1 MPSPQHEAIVQMLL
15 AQMQQ
20 RPAKPPTPEEMRAG
34 FALMAAALPVP
45 PEARSLRVDAG
56 GVPAEWVEM
65 PGSVP
70 GRSILYLHGG
80 AYVVGSPDTHRSLVA
95 RIAAAT
101 NARCLA
107 INYRL
112 APEHPFPAAVDDA
125 VAAYRWLLA
134 QGQEPSRVVV
144 AGDSAGGGLTLAT
157 LLALRDTG
165 LPLPGAGVCL
175 SPWTDLEGTGASATD
190 PRVGDPMIDA
200 EGLRGSGRL
209 YLGGADPKHPLAAP
223 LHADYRG
230 LPPLL
235 IQVGTRE
242 ILLDD
247 STRVAEKAKAAG
259 VDVTL
264 ERGEGLIHVWQFFG
278 TDVPESVAA
287 IARIGEFVAKH
298 AA

>member
-1 MPSPQHEAIVQMLL
+1 MPSPQHEAIVEMLRG
-15 AQMQQ
+15 QP
-20 RPAKPPTPEEMRAG
+20 RPATAPTPQESRAG
-34 FALMAAALPVP
+34 FEEMARLFPVP
-45 PEARSLRVDAG
+45 DGARSERVDAG

-65 PGSVP
+65 PDAAP
-70 GRSILYLHGG
+70 GRTLLYLHGG
-80 AYVVGSPDTHRSLVA
+80 GYVLGSPETHRGLVA

-101 NARCLA
+101 RARCLL
-107 INYRL
+107 IDYRL

-125 VAAYRWLLA
+125 LAAFRWLLA
-134 QGQEPSRVVV
+134 RGHEPSRLAV

-157 LLALRDTG
+157 LLALRDAG
-165 LPLPGAGVCL
+165 AALPAAGVCL
-175 SPWTDLEGTGASATD
+175 SPWTDLEGTGGSATD
-190 PRVGDPMIDA
+190 PAVGDPMIEIGA
-200 EGLRGSGRL
+200 LRATGRH

-223 LHADYRG
+223 LYGDYRG

-242 ILLDD
+242 VLLDD
-247 STRVAEKAKAAG
+247 STRVAAKAAAAG

-264 ERGEGLIHVWQFFG
+264 ERGEGLIHVWHFFG
-278 TDVPESVAA
+278 ADVPESAAA

>member
-1 MPSPQHEAIVQMLL
+1 MPSPQHEAIVAMLL
-15 AQMQQ
+15 AQP
-20 RPAKPPTPEEMRAG
+20 RPATPPTPQESRAG
-34 FALMAAALPVP
+34 FAAMAKALPVP
-45 PEARSLRVDAG
+45 AGVKSERADAG
-56 GVPAEWVEM
+56 GVPAEWIEM
-65 PGSVP
+65 PGAVA
-70 GRSILYLHGG
+70 GRTILYLHGG
-80 AYVVGSPDTHRSLVA
+80 GYVLGSIDTHRGLVA

-101 NARCLA
+101 RARCLA
-107 INYRL
+107 IDYRL
-112 APEHPFPAAVDDA
+112 APEHPFPAAVEDA
-125 VAAYRWLLA
+125 QAAFRWLLA
-134 QGQEPSRVVV
+134 RGVDPSRLVV

-157 LLALRDTG
+157 LLALRDARSA
-165 LPLPGAGVCL
+165 LPAAAVCL

-190 PRVGDPMIDA
+190 PAVRDPMIAVD
-200 EGLRGSGRL
+200 GLRAMGRL
-209 YLGGADPKHPLAAP
+209 YLGRADAKNPLAAP

-242 ILLDD
+242 VLLDD
-247 STRVAEKAKAAG
+247 ATRVAAKARAAG

-278 TDVPESVAA
+278 ADVPESVAA